1 MAAERINGLGDLV
14 AVVAEPVA
22 AVSDRVFQT
31 TFKGCAGCAKRRAWL
46 NRYVPLRRGS
56 ARELA
61 APTPAKPVDEKEI

>member
-1 MAAERINGLGDLV
+1 MEADRINGLGDLV

-31 TFKGCAGCAKRRAWL
+31 TFKGCSGCAKRRAWL

-56 ARELA
+56 ARDTLK
-61 APTPAKPVDEKEI
+61 TVDAKEDK